1 MAFWCQLVPCHAIV
15 VKWGC
20 NNCNNMFL
28 TQFEPLLRCSFYLRG
43 AGGGICDSACL
54 NLPLQLGL
62 FILPT
67 MPVANQVPLRAL
79 LQLASPRCALQ
90 LLWKH
95 KDRPPKQSLSTRRA
109 AGLQI
114 CLLQLSLPFGVC
126 GWKKA
131 LEHRDSVY
139 ERRGVAQ
146 PQVFPSNFSCLS
158 GL

>member
-1 MAFWCQLVPCHAIV
+1 MAFWCQLAPCHAIV

-62 FILPT
+62 FILPK

-95 KDRPPKQSLSTRRA
+95 KDRPPKRSLSTRRA

-114 CLLQLSLPFGVC
+114 CLPAALSAVRCLRLEEGAGAPVQRVREEGGGSAPSLP
-126 GWKKA
+126 
-131 LEHRDSVY
+131 L
-139 ERRGVAQ
+139 
-146 PQVFPSNFSCLS
+146 
-158 GL
+158 